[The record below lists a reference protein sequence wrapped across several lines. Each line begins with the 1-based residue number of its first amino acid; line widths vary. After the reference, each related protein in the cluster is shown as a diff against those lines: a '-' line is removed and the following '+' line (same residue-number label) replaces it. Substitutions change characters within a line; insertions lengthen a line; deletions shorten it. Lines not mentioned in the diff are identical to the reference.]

1 MLILK
6 FLRKINVELA
16 SLSVKVATDAVSDL
30 PDHFGALVVVY
41 QAASFAGLWFLLV
54 NQLVTLMT
62 QDIGGALSDFG
73 PLLAF
78 KP

>member
-1 MLILK
+1 M
-6 FLRKINVELA
+6 
-16 SLSVKVATDAVSDL
+16 
-30 PDHFGALVVVY
+30 VY

-73 PLLAF
+73 SLLAF